1 MFQTLHATSLLL
13 VGRYWDVAVRLI
25 ELAKKKYPGMP
36 ENWYLQKVIDDLER
50 DR

>member
-1 MFQTLHATSLLL
+1 M
-13 VGRYWDVAVRLI
+13 VGGYWDVAVRLI